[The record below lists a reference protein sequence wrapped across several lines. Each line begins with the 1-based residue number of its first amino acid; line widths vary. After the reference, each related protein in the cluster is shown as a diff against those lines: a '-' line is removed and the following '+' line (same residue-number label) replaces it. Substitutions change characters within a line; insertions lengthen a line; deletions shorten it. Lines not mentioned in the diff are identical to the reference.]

1 MIETIKVRKCDI
13 CGREMK
19 NEHVTIVWPDGRMED
34 VCHDCTKR
42 LNIKLREMRS
52 ETDDKFYVVGIRDV
66 PWVLGKEAPFTEFG
80 KFTDLMKAEVCRA
93 KHKAD
98 FDHIVIVKNRND
110 AIELAAEL
118 LKEE

>member
-19 NEHVTIVWPDGRMED
+19 NEHVTIVWPSGNKED

-52 ETDDKFYVVGIRDV
+52 ETDDSFYVVGIRDV
-66 PWVLGKEAPFTEFG
+66 PWIPGKEAPFTDLG
-80 KFTDLMKAEVCRA
+80 KFTDLMKAEECRA

-98 FDHIVIVKNRND
+98 FDHIVIVKDPND

>member
-19 NEHVTIVWPDGRMED
+19 NEHVTITWPSGNKED

-52 ETDDKFYVVGIRDV
+52 ETDDSFYVVGIRDV
-66 PWVLGKEAPFTEFG
+66 PWILGKEAPFTEFG
-80 KFTDLMKAEVCRA
+80 KFTDLMKAEECRA

-98 FDHIVIVKNRND
+98 YDRVVIVND
-110 AIELAAEL
+110 LDDAMEELANM
-118 LKEE
+118 KEE

>member
-13 CGREMK
+13 CGKEMPY
-19 NEHVTIVWPDGRMED
+19 EHVTITWLDGQKED
-34 VCHDCTKR
+34 VCHDCTRR

-52 ETDDKFYVVGIRDV
+52 ETDDSFYVVGIRDV
-66 PWVLGKEAPFTEFG
+66 PWILGKEAPFTDLG
-80 KFTDLMKAEVCRA
+80 KFTDLMKAEECRA

-98 FDHIVIVKNRND
+98 FAHVVIVKNRDD